1 MGRIFN
7 LVLLAVM
14 IVGAAVTYDMKYRT
28 ETAAERIARLQAE
41 IAREKQTIQT
51 LKAEWSLL
59 DQPSRLQALV
69 DRHADYFQLQ
79 PFSSDQVVTIDQIP
93 QKPVEPDPI
102 GALAG
107 VPAGTTGSIE

>member
-1 MGRIFN
+1 MSAPFRVGSTGVVV
-7 LVLLAVM
+7 LVPES
-14 IVGAAVTYDMKYRT
+14 GDS
-28 ETAAERIARLQAE
+28 
-41 IAREKQTIQT
+41 IQT

-59 DQPSRLQALV
+59 DQPGRLQALV

-79 PFSSDQVVTIDQIP
+79 PFASDQVVTIDQIP